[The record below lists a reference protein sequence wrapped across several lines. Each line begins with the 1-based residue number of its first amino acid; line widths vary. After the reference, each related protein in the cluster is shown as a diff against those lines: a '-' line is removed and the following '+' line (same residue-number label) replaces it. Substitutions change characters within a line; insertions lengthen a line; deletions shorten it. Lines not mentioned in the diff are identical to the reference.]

1 MEYIWGALAGLA
13 FGGLIGLIKYY
24 FLWHRAAKL
33 PETGEITSSYVY
45 IRMIASN
52 IINIAVLATVFLLR
66 DIMSF
71 SFVAALFG
79 AAVGLSIAGKLAPV
93 RKIIQHIRE
102 ERQIYDSKTQ

>member
-13 FGGLIGLIKYY
+13 FGGLAGAIKYY
-24 FLWHRAAKL
+24 ILWHRTAKL
-33 PETGEITSSYVY
+33 PETGEITPSYVY

-52 IINIAVLATVFLLR
+52 IVNIAVLATVFLLR

-93 RKIIQHIRE
+93 KKIIRRIRE
-102 ERQIYDSKTQ
+102 E